1 MQLHS
6 DGEKFD
12 HHLWLKLFNDS
23 TTDAEKQEITQKINC
38 CYEKLI
44 SSKSKTN
51 ESILGP
57 EKQNFQKILLHFV
70 SIFPFLPGLNNTI
83 EKIANISEDL
93 LQENENEYCEI
104 FVEIITYSFEHL
116 QCIDSDSKKDATM
129 DFITVFK
136 DIFTLDEDMRLLV
149 LNFFMKVFYET
160 YDPNEKYI
168 IDFVS
173 LINQLIKDDI
183 YSKGKTLEI
192 SAKTSVTNFV
202 MDLLAFKSRNSES
215 FKSFNDEEL
224 KNLTGFFLNKFSTP
238 ALNLKLHIEAGQ
250 LIKKLVLCQK
260 PDVSQLRV
268 QVEDQLQNP
277 DANKILKQLKSKVDD
292 LKNIVI
298 VLTSRLKL
306 VIEEEIFLIH
316 SSDLRKKGDKPSDSI
331 GNLAGYN
338 EKFIE
343 HPWNNECFSNSYQ
356 DYYNLIDVVLT
367 VAQSVINIYMEIVNV
382 FDEKHEYF
390 DFDPKLFQ
398 DFLCVTSKALCF
410 FPGCMFF
417 KESPSKK
424 EGFLNLA
431 AVFGKFSPKR
441 LQLIL
446 HLSFEVILNCIL
458 KNYEFMYFLI
468 ELLHEPSNLSTAVIE
483 VLLNYLLE
491 HVEDIGANNHMFNL
505 FLDFLEIIKIVSF
518 KIENRVRS
526 DNKEIFM
533 LHLPDIINKIF
544 EMIQKAEKPHN
555 YIVLLRRLLLKKF
568 DETAKDLCAVKWCEI
583 YIINEI
589 FERMNQYLKFPMKS
603 KYKDELLD
611 ICLDV
616 ISIRKH
622 YFLHDFKLEPCLCKL
637 YLRIINS
644 SLSASESIILKGLT
658 TLNVLSKKIGIN
670 SREVEEMKFEITETL
685 LEILDNSSNNDIRL
699 QTFQLLLKLKTQNL
713 GDIFAFQQKQNV
725 TSADTF
731 ADMKNCMKL
740 YVLQDKDSMTELPI
754 YIDKL
759 IISACKVLCES
770 NRTRD
775 RESSWNII
783 KIFLASTIINSNTHD
798 EIRNCLPSN
807 RYINGG
813 AEREEFHL
821 KNHRK
826 LIYKQKV
833 TEYFLLLLTE
843 DCKRDESETVMIESY
858 KIASFKKHCK
868 KLGIRKIIQP
878 EELMKAV
885 TENFHAGTKK
895 RYSDPVLRNEPIY
908 KSAFCAM
915 FAQVTMET
923 TKNGDQRCQ
932 EFFRNV
938 VLHYTLLAILLE
950 LNPMLYYGRDVVN
963 PALLIDAFIDYMSCS
978 HQHIEEK
985 SMFGLKFLK
994 TIIISV
1000 GWFFSAE
1007 QEKTLWSF
1015 NYFKTLFDKL
1025 CALCYAESP
1034 WEKNF
1039 GCEALLFLLG
1049 SECKKLFFLRFSSVQ
1064 ESAIMK
1070 ALLYVIESSTKCIS
1084 EGVTMLAE
1092 RGLDQAVDYIS
1103 AASSQDLESVLR
1115 LFFDAL
1121 INPSEAVRSKAYSCL
1136 QKIVKKNT
1144 VSNLDIYIKGI
1155 YDQCFEMLKEYS
1167 ICPTKVII
1175 GILKGF
1181 CLLQSFKKNSLSDYF
1196 NTNLNAGFFLK
1207 EFLLEQCAK
1216 VISKDFKSLQED
1228 EKELF
1233 ESSLQ
1238 ILCIMSKSLETENVS
1253 SVIECIIY
1261 ALTSANEKMYIFAT
1275 KCLRILK
1282 KYVRE
1287 TPKADWLKTSIT
1299 KRIKSVLQ
1307 SESLKTHDVHVVSC
1321 FLFVFQDLRVEEK
1334 EHKMLMSGFE
1344 KYLRDWFTNSK
1355 TVKYTEYVRTLYS
1368 IKNSCF
1374 WFCNIHPDLFLPLIL
1389 LIQESDFYIHLKHFD
1404 DNLLKHMACYEKHTI
1419 KILEDVKEF
1428 EKQIYSFFEFV
1439 LKSCHEKDIR
1449 LCLEKNTVILKKMLN
1464 RSSKTLHL
1472 SEHQCW
1478 ALRIISILC
1487 KYNKHFIIQ
1496 QTDLLP
1502 ELLTIW
1508 RDADF
1513 KSLNS
1518 KADFINL
1525 EEYMIIAKCFLS
1537 FFSHD
1542 LSKPELLN
1550 LIPQAGLFNL
1560 ISEPNFLN
1568 LISELEL
1575 FDHKSKTELLNL
1587 LSLNLEGLKPELLS
1601 LVSKAKLL
1609 HLVSNPRLL
1618 SSISKSKLLN
1628 YVEPELLSLVSK
1640 TELLF
1645 MIFRVATGCFLPQL
1659 SFFKDLPHLFISK
1672 MSTLEQEELLLRIFD
1687 RENLDNDVKINILRH
1702 LIIPSFSHITELTD
1716 EREKTE
1722 TISFETSK
1730 LWDYMKSENTTPDLD
1745 LILLQL
1751 SSCIMKN
1758 NTKASLKNCIRPQNV
1773 LEPLQDFSN
1782 HHQLNVF
1789 NVVRS
1794 YGYLLLSLILHSQ
1807 TSDQKDNT
1815 MDTLDQKTI
1824 DRVFH
1829 NLFDIYQSQWR
1840 SITKDALKNSIQI
1853 CMSSKEGFKILKV
1866 TILKAL
1872 ECKVLV
1878 KKAFILRTVTQHY
1891 EAFYDFKSDI
1901 IEEMVNFVDLLSIG
1915 NSKKSVLVVD
1925 IIDVILAWHKRNVKD
1940 KEGNKKPLLDKP
1952 SSRVLI
1958 KRLLNVY
1965 CLDPE
1970 EVSHG
1975 LMLITGKDLIEKSS
1989 TLLKEGFTCNM
2000 WSIDCLE
2007 TYAIFKES
2015 LESLG
2020 IVETEEL
2027 QLNLKAQEGRIQIL
2041 LCSCLGMNNPNILD
2055 FMSRTP
2061 STINGKSIIEV
2072 FISDCFQSNSIKVV
2086 DCIINSILAIR
2097 VPNQFSKNFDKSSNF
2112 LLYCLRPAVLKM
2124 SSWKLCLHLFLESLL
2139 RPESSSDKD
2148 SESSPVLFFAKM
2160 GLLRCLMH
2168 LNLSE
2173 TKISSKTKILSM
2185 VLSMMPKVTPETESL
2200 VLYGLNVLKEWH
2212 IDFMKPEDRDKFFL
2226 EKLPTFIGKITR
2238 SESFMT
2244 IIGLSR
2250 FWLTKLETFK
2260 YLEHVTRELM
2270 LVLDSKFSD
2279 NSLLIAHFND
2289 LLIKHQE
2296 KYKIETNFVWTVMCE
2311 SVSEEWYK
2319 HQLIRKTSYSPLKK
2333 LLQALYDNKN
2343 LFQKFSFV
2351 KCIELIILSLQ
2362 DSFLF
2367 RNIDRENQENSY
2379 KTKDM
2384 LAHYNSFL
2392 VNLMKIRVSDFVPS
2406 LLHLCYIDPSV
2417 AEYVWKQIFKTL
2429 WQTTLIEDKTEL
2441 IKELSG
2447 FIGEKMKNQTTIAQ
2461 EKLSISSFL
2470 RSTVTCMAPLPFD
2483 DFLHQHVSEN
2493 VQFWCDV
2500 LNCLE
2505 NYFKE
2510 TLPGDLKTSWK
2521 KCFKEF
2527 MSLVLK
2533 YSPPEDFKSLN
2544 KRIFL
2549 EALSKWP
2556 EKPISLRKISSGPR
2570 RKHVNYTALCKIRA
2584 NDEDFYQSSLKC
2596 VEKLP
2601 MQLFPDEVCKSLQ
2614 AINILTQIHLAND
2627 VNKIIR
2633 RIKQIKSTTLTKTDY
2648 SDLNRELVTL
2658 RSSTLSK
2665 IDEFIKNS
2673 VAIHNSSLTIDLCSS
2688 FCLGLY
2694 QQQQIQTW
2702 GNILRKTVYKKKLA
2716 IHYVNS
2722 YMVQFAEMSKRV
2734 GCEQIAWNRIHSTSS
2749 IHGLMKLSASID
2761 YYLHKASMSE
2771 ENLRDYYLNLV
2782 CFLTKAKKG
2791 KSNILHQKLST
2802 ICYSILAKHDPV
2814 GNTFASFN
2822 FSLPRPSFNF
2832 SSHQQYELH
2841 KLIGCYFLKRID
2853 DYEHRQEITEKVVHN
2868 LLKACTYVDGKK
2880 SLHLISMVI
2889 SVFSFYNFKCMESF
2903 FEVVPCSYWLP
2914 WIPQLIASLN
2924 QHETNNAENVL
2935 KIVAKTYPEVV
2946 YMPLYVLKE
2955 SRTCN
2960 KTVIEL
2966 ISSMEQSNPKECATL
2981 RKFGEGLERLQD
2993 KVHGFFLGRSK
3004 LKLQELYE
3012 GDLSFLKETCQE
3024 LSKQFERSKEDS
3036 LQAEI
3041 TEILHTFSDHHVDDN
3056 QNAKFK
3062 TTTIANIS
3070 TVIRKS
3076 IQRVI
3081 ERQPTQN
3088 TLCLCDFLPEY
3099 YLQNEGAKLYFDVP
3113 LNKGNQASR
3122 KISGFLNKVEIVNDE
3137 FNFGIRICMKGE
3149 NGQILPFVLQFCHP
3163 DTYMMQTLVYQ
3174 MYELV
3179 NIIFNQESGSM
3190 VKLQSP
3196 QSLLIGPNLKI
3207 VSDYKHSKTLL
3218 ELCSQAP
3225 GKKEFNDF
3233 FCEKRLLSLYD
3244 EFRSMDYLERKNI
3257 KFPTDLLRNWCLTH
3271 KDPRSYQLFKRQFS
3285 KSLAICNFMNYS
3297 FCLDHQNPDLFHIDL
3312 NTGHIAIHDLSFQ
3325 ILSDDANDAVEMPFR
3340 LTPNISN
3347 FIRNEIIGPFKEDMI
3362 SSARCL
3368 YRRDQEILYFLKTL
3382 WNNHSLFEISLLEN
3396 EEISDEETSDE
3407 ETSDEDTSDEETS
3420 DEETSDEETSDEE
3433 MEIDVREASRNFEEM
3448 DEILDEAANSVLK
3461 KIKDLADLQRS
3472 GTNAGPNEAIHQL
3485 IIYSQRDIRDTAS
3498 LYNWCRYKF
3507 WL

>member
-1 MQLHS
+1 MGIAASEQMVSIAIGASVNICPSYLVVQGIM
-6 DGEKFD
+6 GEEGHMMMMINAF
-12 HHLWLKLFNDS
+12 S
-23 TTDAEKQEITQKINC
+23 DAEKQEITQKINC

-51 ESILGP
+51 ESILSP

-83 EKIANISEDL
+83 EKIANISEDV

-116 QCIDSDSKKDATM
+116 QCIDSDSKKDVTM

-136 DIFTLDEDMRLLV
+136 NIFTLDEDMRLLV

-168 IDFVS
+168 IEGMKR
-173 LINQLIKDDI
+173 L
-183 YSKGKTLEI
+183 
-192 SAKTSVTNFV
+192 TSVTNFV

-215 FKSFNDEEL
+215 FTSFNDEEL

-306 VIEEEIFLIH
+306 VVEEEIFLIH

-367 VAQSVINIYMEIVNV
+367 VAQSVINIYMEIVN
-382 FDEKHEYF
+382 
-390 DFDPKLFQ
+390 DF
-398 DFLCVTSKALCF
+398 S
-410 FPGCMFF
+410 F
-417 KESPSKK
+417 KTFPSKK

-491 HVEDIGANNHMFNL
+491 HLKDIGANNHMFNL

-583 YIINEI
+583 YIIKEI
-589 FERMNQYLKFPMKS
+589 FEMRVVAIWEIPFQLCS
-603 KYKDELLD
+603 
-611 ICLDV
+611 
-616 ISIRKH
+616 
-622 YFLHDFKLEPCLCKL
+622 LEND
-637 YLRIINS
+637 R
-644 SLSASESIILKGLT
+644 KGLT

-1000 GWFFSAE
+1000 EWFFSAE

-1039 GCEALLFLLG
+1039 GCKALLFLLG

-1084 EGVTMLAE
+1084 EGVTMLA
-1092 RGLDQAVDYIS
+1092 
-1103 AASSQDLESVLR
+1103 DLPLQWFPNSV
-1115 LFFDAL
+1115 
-1121 INPSEAVRSKAYSCL
+1121 V
-1136 QKIVKKNT
+1136 
-1144 VSNLDIYIKGI
+1144 
-1155 YDQCFEMLKEYS
+1155 
-1167 ICPTKVII
+1167 
-1175 GILKGF
+1175 
-1181 CLLQSFKKNSLSDYF
+1181 NS
-1196 NTNLNAGFFLK
+1196 
-1207 EFLLEQCAK
+1207 
-1216 VISKDFKSLQED
+1216 
-1228 EKELF
+1228 
-1233 ESSLQ
+1233 
-1238 ILCIMSKSLETENVS
+1238 M
-1253 SVIECIIY
+1253 
-1261 ALTSANEKMYIFAT
+1261 
-1275 KCLRILK
+1275 
-1282 KYVRE
+1282 
-1287 TPKADWLKTSIT
+1287 
-1299 KRIKSVLQ
+1299 
-1307 SESLKTHDVHVVSC
+1307 
-1321 FLFVFQDLRVEEK
+1321 
-1334 EHKMLMSGFE
+1334 
-1344 KYLRDWFTNSK
+1344 
-1355 TVKYTEYVRTLYS
+1355 
-1368 IKNSCF
+1368 
-1374 WFCNIHPDLFLPLIL
+1374 FCNIHPDLFLPLIL

-1404 DNLLKHMACYEKHTI
+1404 DNLIKHMACYEKHTI

-1439 LKSCHEKDIR
+1439 LKSCHEKDIH

-1901 IEEMVNFVDLLSIG
+1901 IEEMVNFVDLLSIA

-1989 TLLKEGFTCNM
+1989 TLLKEGFTCNL

-2007 TYAIFKES
+2007 TYAIFK
-2015 LESLG
+2015 ESLG

-2185 VLSMMPKVTPETESL
+2185 VLSMMPKVTPETERL
-2200 VLYGLNVLKEWH
+2200 ILYGLNALKEWH

-2493 VQFWCDV
+2493 IQFWCDV

-2521 KCFKEF
+2521 KCFKKF

-2533 YSPPEDFKSLN
+2533 YSPPEDFRSLN

-2633 RIKQIKSTTLTKTDY
+2633 RMKQIKSTTLTKTDY

-2946 YMPLYVLKE
+2946 YMPLYVLNE

-2960 KTVIEL
+2960 ETVIEL

-3179 NIIFNQESGSM
+3179 NIIFNQESESM
-3190 VKLQSP
+3190 VKLQYP

-3218 ELCSQAP
+3218 ELCSQ
-3225 GKKEFNDF
+3225 
-3233 FCEKRLLSLYD
+3233 
-3244 EFRSMDYLERKNI
+3244 
-3257 KFPTDLLRNWCLTH
+3257 
-3271 KDPRSYQLFKRQFS
+3271 
-3285 KSLAICNFMNYS
+3285 
-3297 FCLDHQNPDLFHIDL
+3297 
-3312 NTGHIAIHDLSFQ
+3312 
-3325 ILSDDANDAVEMPFR
+3325 
-3340 LTPNISN
+3340 
-3347 FIRNEIIGPFKEDMI
+3347 IRG
-3362 SSARCL
+3362 
-3368 YRRDQEILYFLKTL
+3368 Y
-3382 WNNHSLFEISLLEN
+3382 
-3396 EEISDEETSDE
+3396 
-3407 ETSDEDTSDEETS
+3407 
-3420 DEETSDEETSDEE
+3420 
-3433 MEIDVREASRNFEEM
+3433 
-3448 DEILDEAANSVLK
+3448 
-3461 KIKDLADLQRS
+3461 IKDNTAAIYVSICDAIYVQQYKLTLSTRAS
-3472 GTNAGPNEAIHQL
+3472 G
-3485 IIYSQRDIRDTAS
+3485 
-3498 LYNWCRYKF
+3498 
-3507 WL
+3507 